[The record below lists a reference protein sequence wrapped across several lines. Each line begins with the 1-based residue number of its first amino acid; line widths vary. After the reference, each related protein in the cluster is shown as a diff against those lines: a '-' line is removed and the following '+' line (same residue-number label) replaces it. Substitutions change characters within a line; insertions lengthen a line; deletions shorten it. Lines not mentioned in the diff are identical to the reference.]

1 MAKYLQGKKLLA
13 GDDLTYVDF
22 YFFERLQL
30 MIHVTNGKILNEMP
44 ILNEYN
50 ETMKNLPQLKEY
62 LEDNNCP
69 ELWLKF
75 NNKHAKINGNIGP
88 NFFIN

>member
-50 ETMKNLPQLKEY
+50 ETMKNLP
-62 LEDNNCP
+62 
-69 ELWLKF
+69 
-75 NNKHAKINGNIGP
+75 
-88 NFFIN
+88 